1 MIYTQILRSNEHI
14 FRASDVG
21 EILEISNIRQ
31 NIQHYDNTEKD
42 VVCLTDSACR
52 NHGIGQFNQEGKL
65 VKEFVCKYDCIKQ
78 LTMSDKTLAKALD
91 KNIAYNGSYFK
102 SIGAK
107 VSVN

>member
-91 KNIAYNGSYFK
+91 KNIAYNGFYFK

-107 VSVN
+107 VSAI